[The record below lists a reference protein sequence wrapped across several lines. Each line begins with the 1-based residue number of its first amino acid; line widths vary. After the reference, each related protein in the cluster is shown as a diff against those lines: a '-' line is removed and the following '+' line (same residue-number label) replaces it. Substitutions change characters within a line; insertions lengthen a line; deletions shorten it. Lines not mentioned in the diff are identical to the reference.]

1 MTEWVAYATL
11 YVMDTVTREAA
22 SQLGVSQ
29 RQVQRLAHSG
39 RIVSRDVAG
48 RKVISQKSIV
58 AASRSMERGRRWDE
72 RTVAAA
78 AELLDGGTTERVT
91 GSQRSRLRARMRT
104 VSAAELAYHA
114 LGERVTLWRRVGQAS
129 AFSESAAD
137 GFTATGQGLQI
148 RVVRNAAAT
157 ARRERL
163 LEDTDGDI
171 LLVELHTDAPAV
183 IEDIAL
189 YAYGDT
195 RTSGAAQQRVEARRS
210 ALA

>member
-1 MTEWVAYATL
+1 
-11 YVMDTVTREAA
+11 MDTVTREAA

-29 RQVQRLAHSG
+29 RQVQRLAHTG
-39 RIVSRDVAG
+39 RIISRDIAG

-78 AELLDGGTTERVT
+78 AELLEVGATERVT
-91 GSQRSRLRARMRT
+91 GSQRSRLRARLRT
-104 VSAAELAYHA
+104 ITIEELAYHA
-114 LGERVTLWRRVGQAS
+114 LGDRVTMWRRTGTAPARSS
-129 AFSESAAD
+129 ATPD
-137 GFTATGQGLQI
+137 GFTSTGDQLEITVTQ
-148 RVVRNAAAT
+148 NAAAF
-157 ARRERL
+157 ARHQRL

-171 LLVELHTDAPAV
+171 LLVEINTDAPAV

-195 RTSGAAQQRVEARRS
+195 RTSSAAQRRIEARRA

>member
-1 MTEWVAYATL
+1 METI
-11 YVMDTVTREAA
+11 TREAA

-29 RQVQRLAHSG
+29 RQVQRLAHAG
-39 RIVSRDVAG
+39 RVMSRDVAG

-78 AELLDGGTTERVT
+78 AELLEGGTTERVT
-91 GSQRSRLRARMRT
+91 GSQRSRLRARLRT
-104 VSAAELAYHA
+104 VSVAELAYHA
-114 LGERVTLWRRVGQAS
+114 LGERATLWRRAGQVTARS
-129 AFSESAAD
+129 GSEGD
-137 GFTATGQGLQI
+137 GLTSTGHGLQI
-148 RVVRNAAAT
+148 KIVKNAAAT
-157 ARRERL
+157 ARLERL

-171 LLVELHTDAPAV
+171 LLVQLDTDAPAV

-195 RTSGAAQQRVEARRS
+195 RTSSAAQRRIEALRV

>member
-1 MTEWVAYATL
+1 
-11 YVMDTVTREAA
+11 MDTVTREAA

-29 RQVQRLAHSG
+29 RQVQRLAHTG
-39 RIVSRDVAG
+39 RVMSRDVAG

-58 AASRSMERGRRWDE
+58 AASRSKERGRRWDE

-78 AELLDGGTTERVT
+78 AELLQGGSTERVT
-91 GSQRSRLRARMRT
+91 GSQRSRLRARLRT
-104 VSAAELAYHA
+104 ISAAELAYHA
-114 LGERVTLWRRVGQAS
+114 LGERVTLWRRAGQAS
-129 AFSESAAD
+129 ARSDSAAD
-137 GFTATGQGLQI
+137 GLTTTGQRLQI
-148 RVVRNAAAT
+148 KVVKNAAAT

-171 LLVELHTDAPAV
+171 LLVEIHTDAPAV
-183 IEDIAL
+183 IENIAL

-195 RTSGAAQQRVEARRS
+195 RTSSAAKQRIEARRS